1 MDLVAQGSQLRLCGR
16 WAATD
21 GSPQLVHRW
30 LAEVA
35 PLLETVKKPERRR
48 KHDES
53 QSVMT
58 ADLDGLA
65 QQLRHEFDMRSHG

>member
-1 MDLVAQGSQLRLCGR
+1 MDLVARGSQLRLCGR

-35 PLLETVKKPERRR
+35 PLLEASQPTERRR

-53 QSVMT
+53 CSVMT
-58 ADLDGLA
+58 ADLDGLV
-65 QQLRHEFDMRSHG
+65 QELRREFDTRAKG